1 MKRFEHKKI
10 SISFAI
16 GFFILLWHMLI
27 EESLQRTSKGPISVA
42 RAGSLVYWFCDEH
55 LNTTPLSCRV
65 RVYVSVRFA
74 IYVQLLFWMSDV
86 FFSCSQVLDVSF
98 FVHSASDPC
107 GLNMTKS
114 TIHVPQVCRLDV
126 WKKLMVFQHQLK
138 EKTVSWNVN
147 MQFCS
152 FGRAWKFL
160 VKISIKK

>member
-107 GLNMTKS
+107 GL
-114 TIHVPQVCRLDV
+114 P
-126 WKKLMVFQHQLK
+126 
-138 EKTVSWNVN
+138 TVAEHDKVN
-147 MQFCS
+147 HSCSSSVS
-152 FGRAWKFL
+152 FGCM
-160 VKISIKK
+160 KKVDGFSASA